1 MFNYAL
7 SRCIIIVLLFAT
19 LFTGC
24 QPRQLVQG
32 EQTLV
37 TSDSISLKYKISGK
51 GMPCIFVHGGPG
63 GGYLS
68 FEKMGG
74 TNLEH
79 CLTMVYY
86 DQRGSGSAPVASD
99 YSLKRMVQDIEELRV
114 RMGQDKV
121 LLMSHS
127 FGGII
132 LMEYALQYPQH
143 VAGLILVNSTL
154 HFLNGPSTAAQIA
167 YGYHLLGKDTTIQET
182 NTDSLFAMSLA
193 VRSQMS
199 KQRIGYK
206 FLTEDINTII
216 KLDSLDERYPRTN
229 DFANKLFEPIFDR
242 SKPDNY
248 PEYRKDYTV
257 QTTAVKA
264 PVLIITGTKD
274 YAIGVAHY
282 KRFRFPHQQV
292 VPIDGGHLL
301 YYENNAAFKD
311 AVCNFVQQLK

>member
-1 MFNYAL
+1 MLHYVMSRYA
-7 SRCIIIVLLFAT
+7 IIILFSTA
-19 LFTGC
+19 LFMSC
-24 QPRQLVQG
+24 QSRQLTRG

-37 TSDSISLKYKISGK
+37 TNDSISLRYKVSGK

-74 TNLEH
+74 DKLED

-86 DQRGSGSAPVASD
+86 DQRGSGSAPVAAD
-99 YSLKRMVQDIEELRV
+99 YRLQRMVQDIEELRRRLGV
-114 RMGQDKV
+114 DKI

-132 LMEYALQYPQH
+132 LMEYALRYPQH
-143 VAGLILVNSTL
+143 VSGLILVNSTL
-154 HFLNGPSTAAQIA
+154 HFLNGPSTAAQIE

-182 NTDSLFAMSLA
+182 NPDSLFSMSLS

-229 DFANKLFEPIFDR
+229 DFANKLFEPIFDP
-242 SKPDNY
+242 SKPTKY
-248 PEYRKDYTV
+248 PEYRKDYTE
-257 QTTAVKA
+257 QTTAIKA
-264 PVLIITGTKD
+264 PVLVITGKKD

-301 YYENNAAFKD
+301 YYENNAAFKN
-311 AVCNFVQQLK
+311 AVCRFVQQLK